1 MKILAFSAMS
11 TTDVNLGQHRTVA
24 YNNVITNIGGIYDP
38 QTGYFTF
45 LVKDVYMFSA
55 SIFTLPDLQVHLHTV
70 HNSKVITR
78 LFSQNTDW
86 NLGSQTII
94 VILEEGDI
102 V

>member
-1 MKILAFSAMS
+1 MKILAFSAML
-11 TTDVNLGQHRTVA
+11 TTDVNLDQHQTVA
-24 YNNVITNIGGIYDP
+24 YNNVITNIGGAYDP

-45 LVKDVYMFSA
+45 LVKDAYMFSA

-70 HNSKVITR
+70 HDCNVITR

-86 NLGSQTII
+86 NLASQKII

>member
-1 MKILAFSAMS
+1 MKILAFSAMLS
-11 TTDVNLGQHRTVA
+11 DVNLGQDQTVA
-24 YNNVITNIGGIYDP
+24 YNNVITNIGRADDP

-55 SIFTLPDLQVHLHTV
+55 SIFTLPDFQVHLHTV
-70 HNSKVITR
+70 HNGKVITR
-78 LFSQNTDW
+78 LFSQNTGW
-86 NLGSQTII
+86 NLRSQTII